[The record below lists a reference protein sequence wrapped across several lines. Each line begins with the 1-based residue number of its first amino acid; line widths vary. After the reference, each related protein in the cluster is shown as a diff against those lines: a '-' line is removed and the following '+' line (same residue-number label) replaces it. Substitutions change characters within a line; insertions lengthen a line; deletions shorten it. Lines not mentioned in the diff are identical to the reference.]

1 MKQIQIDK
9 NSIILDDLNNISQN
23 FDNLLTIKDSITY
36 SNCSNIDINIKSSI
50 NKLTIKNTDNA
61 KIKINKTVS
70 GIDLIRCNK
79 IEIITTDKKPIYYM
93 LIEDSENIEITI
105 NKKMFKNTE
114 IDIID
119 SSNILLQDF
128 DKTKHFKL

>member
-1 MKQIQIDK
+1 M
-9 NSIILDDLNNISQN
+9 L
-23 FDNLLTIKDSITY
+23 
-36 SNCSNIDINIKSSI
+36 
-50 NKLTIKNTDNA
+50 KLKLIRRYR
-61 KIKINKTVS
+61 
-70 GIDLIRCNK
+70 IDLIRCNK

>member
-1 MKQIQIDK
+1 
-9 NSIILDDLNNISQN
+9 
-23 FDNLLTIKDSITY
+23 
-36 SNCSNIDINIKSSI
+36 
-50 NKLTIKNTDNA
+50 
-61 KIKINKTVS
+61 
-70 GIDLIRCNK
+70 
-79 IEIITTDKKPIYYM
+79 M